1 MAEERRING
10 SPEVIVRKVKIKD
23 KCLKIALDEN
33 YSFTDGTGE
42 CESVFK
48 EYKRTAHA
56 DLLECLNDL
65 APHLAEICN
74 IDPTKYGDV
83 EVTGYTAKDLRGEAP
98 QVRLI
103 GKVKS
108 IDNKYVSIVTPLLF
122 PETTSYKK
130 ARALLATMINLEDE
144 VLQYVMAGKSADQ
157 AEWTLFTQGTPTKA
171 ASGAG
176 AGK

>member
-10 SPEVIVRKVKIKD
+10 SPEVIIRKVKIKD
-23 KCLKIALDEN
+23 KCLSVSSDEN
-33 YSFTDGTGE
+33 YSFTNDTNE
-42 CESVFK
+42 CETVFK
-48 EYKRTAHA
+48 QFKRTAHA

-74 IDPTKYGDV
+74 IDPAKCGDV

-98 QVRLI
+98 QVLLI

>member
-23 KCLKIALDEN
+23 KCLKIALDEH
-33 YSFTDGTGE
+33 YSFTDSTSE
-42 CESVFK
+42 CETVFK

-74 IDPTKYGDV
+74 IDPAKYGDV

-98 QVRLI
+98 QVLLI

-157 AEWTLFTQGTPTKA
+157 SEWTLFTQGTPTKA
-171 ASGAG
+171 SMSVAS
-176 AGK
+176 